1 MHNHG
6 TAVLD
11 RPEAAPTSP
20 VITAGTWFEAGGR
33 PLTLRMELPLSAEL
47 MVAALYSDETI
58 QADDLLTAEDVW
70 GQVACILTDKGM
82 AELEQLA
89 AMLPRQEKRGR
100 LDAPDWLAF
109 VRQRVAEVTGGAA

>member
-20 VITAGTWFEAGGR
+20 AIGAGTWFERYDR

-47 MVAALYSDETI
+47 MVAALYADDTI
-58 QADDLLTAEDVW
+58 TPDDLLTAEDVW
-70 GQVACILTDKGM
+70 GHAACALVEKGT

-89 AMLPRQEKRGR
+89 AILPRQEKSGR
-100 LDAPDWLAF
+100 LDAPEWLAF